1 MGASRRF
8 LARVPG
14 LAYDGAML
22 FLVDGYNVT
31 KGDPATHELSLED
44 QREALVA
51 RLRVRG
57 ARMLG
62 AGRIVVVFDGESH
75 ASTGAGMS
83 AGSHPIE
90 VVYSKGTT
98 ADDAIVERAARAAG
112 QAICVVSSDRELAR
126 RVRERVGA
134 PVDVRPREVAFE
146 SARGTAPADKRR
158 RGVWRDHGLPPGA
171 NRITEEMKR
180 HWLKDE
186 E

>member
-1 MGASRRF
+1 VTAS
-8 LARVPG
+8 G
-14 LAYDGAML
+14 LAYHGAML
-22 FLVDGYNVT
+22 FLIDGYNVT

-44 QREALVA
+44 QREALIA

-62 AGRIVVVFDGESH
+62 AGRIVVVFDGESQ
-75 ASTGAGMS
+75 ASGGRTGAG

-98 ADDAIVERAARAAG
+98 ADDVIVELAARAG
-112 QAICVVSSDRELAR
+112 GEAICVVSSDRELLR

-134 PVDVRPREVAFE
+134 PVEARPREAAFD
-146 SARGTAPADKRR
+146 SARETAPAKKRR
-158 RGVWRDHGLPPGA
+158 RGVSRDHGLPPGA